1 MFASTNYTPT
11 IWAWLDLKH
20 TPGLVLVFIYFFAYC
35 VYLFAST
42 MSFRTRLNIGDED
55 CNLTA
60 CVIDEKAIEY
70 CKSGKLIA
78 FRAAFKRGF

>member
-1 MFASTNYTPT
+1 MLAFDAAVCATPKVEMFALTNYTS
-11 IWAWLDLKH
+11 IVWGWLALRN

-60 CVIDEKAIEY
+60 RVVDEKATEY
-70 CKSGKLIA
+70 C
-78 FRAAFKRGF
+78 